1 MNIIEFFL
9 DTSLK
14 STGKR
19 KLVVS
24 ALTSKELTIS
34 TFLQLKNQ
42 QTEIA
47 LKAMEEIS
55 QKEATVIDENWLK
68 LTVVKEVVENEI

>member
-68 LTVVKEVVENEI
+68 FTMVKEIVENEI